1 MNIKQAL
8 IIISTVVLILS
19 GSLTAFADGIEGQP
33 IAENE
38 KQNRIVT
45 EYYTKSMLENYDTG
59 EVQVAAGINDKI
71 ELESKSAILIEQTTG
86 KVLYEENA
94 DIQMSP
100 ASITKIMSLLLIVE
114 DIEAGNL
121 SLDSMIQCSEHAAS
135 MGGSQIWLEPGEQ
148 MSVNDLLKAV
158 AIGSANDATCAL
170 GEAVAGS
177 EEGFVTMM
185 NNRAAELGMKNT
197 VFKNCSGLDTD
208 GHVST
213 ARDIAIMSQELLK
226 HDIIYNYTTV
236 WMDTLRGGKTQ
247 LVNTNK
253 LIRFYDG
260 ATGLKTGTT
269 NNAGCC
275 LSASATRN
283 GLKLIAVIMGSD
295 NSDKRFKS
303 ARKLLDM
310 GFANY
315 EFAQIEL
322 TLPVDNIGVTN
333 GTEKTVKLVTD
344 SSQSFL
350 LPKGSRSAVTI
361 EYNLPENITS
371 PVLEGDVIG
380 RANIILNGETIGE
393 AEIRAEH
400 GVDKMNFS
408 RAFAR
413 MLKYTFKM

>member
-350 LPKGSRSAVTI
+350 LPKG
-361 EYNLPENITS
+361 
-371 PVLEGDVIG
+371 
-380 RANIILNGETIGE
+380 
-393 AEIRAEH
+393 
-400 GVDKMNFS
+400 
-408 RAFAR
+408 
-413 MLKYTFKM
+413 